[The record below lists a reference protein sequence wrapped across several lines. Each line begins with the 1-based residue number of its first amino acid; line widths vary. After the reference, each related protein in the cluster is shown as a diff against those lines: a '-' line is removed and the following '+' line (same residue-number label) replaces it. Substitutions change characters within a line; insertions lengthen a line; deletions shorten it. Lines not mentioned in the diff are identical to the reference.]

1 MKSDYFGYTISEVIA
16 PSVSTWKERQP
27 TSANCVITV
36 LVAVTNFINSPSSM
50 WKKRNINIDLMQRS
64 GFI

>member
-36 LVAVTNFINSPSSM
+36 LVAVTNFINSPAPM
-50 WKKRNINIDLMQRS
+50 WKKEI
-64 GFI
+64 